1 MAAWRQLTDSVQLLH
16 RTVQLLLLASPMLRF
31 RVVLGMLLR
40 TMELEDLRGLSGV
53 HWTLGAR
60 KRRSFLYVKRTAAT
74 ETDPHT
80 H

>member
-1 MAAWRQLTDSVQLLH
+1 MAAWHQLTDSVQLLH

-53 HWTLGAR
+53 H
-60 KRRSFLYVKRTAAT
+60 
-74 ETDPHT
+74 
-80 H
+80 